1 MRPFKV
7 VITDREYE
15 QIDQEKRILQAAGA
29 EVFDYQYK
37 DEADILKVA
46 ADCDALIVQYA
57 KVPASLISGLKR
69 CKIIARY
76 ATGVDG
82 IDLKAAG
89 ERGIYVTNVRDYCTE
104 EVSTHA
110 LALILELSQKTA
122 KYSRWIKEGQWNY
135 RKGLPCAGLKEKVV
149 GLIGYGKIARACAR
163 KLKPLCDQI
172 WIDSKHASAEELK
185 KEGLVLKSREAILAN
200 ADFISLH
207 APLTKENYHMF
218 NKSTFEKM
226 KKEACLIN
234 VARGSLVCEED
245 LFRALREGQI
255 AGAALDVMEKEPP
268 NRDNPLLTFDNVIL
282 TPHIA
287 WYSQAAQER
296 LQSAVAKEVAR
307 VLTGSKPENCVNSEF
322 LSKNAAGMV

>member
-57 KVPASLISGLKR
+57 KVPASLINGLKR

-89 ERGIYVTNVRDYCTE
+89 EKGIYVTNVRDYCTE
-104 EVSTHA
+104 EVSSHA
-110 LALILELSQKTA
+110 LALLLELSQKTA
-122 KYSRWIKEGQWNY
+122 QYSRWIKEGQWNY

-149 GLIGYGKIARACAR
+149 GLIGYGKIAKACAR

-172 WIDSKHASAEELK
+172 WVDSKHASAEELK
-185 KEGLVLKSREAILAN
+185 KEGFVLKSREAIVAN

-207 APLTKENYHMF
+207 APLTNENYHMF
-218 NKSTFEKM
+218 NKKTFEKM

-234 VARGSLVCEED
+234 VARGPLVCEED
-245 LFRALREGQI
+245 LFWALREGQI

-268 NRDNPLLTFDNVIL
+268 NRENPLLTLDNVIL

-307 VLTGSKPENCVNSEF
+307 VLTDREPENCVNSEF
-322 LSKNAAGMV
+322 LSKNATVMV